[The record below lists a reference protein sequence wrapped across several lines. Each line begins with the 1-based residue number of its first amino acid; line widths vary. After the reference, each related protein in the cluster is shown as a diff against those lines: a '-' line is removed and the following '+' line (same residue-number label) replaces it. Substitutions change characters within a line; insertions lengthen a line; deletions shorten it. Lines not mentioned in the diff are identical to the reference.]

1 MKLKYL
7 IGITFFVP
15 LLGLFF
21 INIFASNLSSF
32 VVYSTNFVCLA
43 VLLIVVVD
51 VLFIALKRH
60 KLKLDKC

>member
-21 INIFASNLSSF
+21 INVFATNLSGF
-32 VVYSTNFVCLA
+32 VIYSTNFVCLA
-43 VLLIVVVD
+43 VLLIVVD

-60 KLKLDKC
+60 KLKLDKT